1 MTGSLCYTAET
12 KQDCKSI
19 VLQKERKFC
28 SAPFLISTF
37 PGENRVI
44 PRTLEEFGGKV
55 WISLEENNRESLMN
69 ILEALTGS
77 YGKKFVSHS

>member
-1 MTGSLCYTAET
+1 M
-12 KQDCKSI
+12 
-19 VLQKERKFC
+19 
-28 SAPFLISTF
+28 ISTF
-37 PGENRVI
+37 PGENHVI

-55 WISLEENNRESLMN
+55 WISLEENNLESLMN